1 MSSSFLPSFSG
12 LVYTISKSLIFSNK
26 CLLQG
31 IHQPAAYAAEM
42 IDVQDQ
48 ALVGS
53 IGFKH

>member
-1 MSSSFLPSFSG
+1 MSSSFLPPFSG